1 MMEYANNGVLM
12 DKLKSSEEFVSQCI
26 DQLLEGVTYLHR
38 NKVLHRDIKPE
49 NVVVFLD
56 VSLTLFSQ
64 L

>member
-1 MMEYANNGVLM
+1 M